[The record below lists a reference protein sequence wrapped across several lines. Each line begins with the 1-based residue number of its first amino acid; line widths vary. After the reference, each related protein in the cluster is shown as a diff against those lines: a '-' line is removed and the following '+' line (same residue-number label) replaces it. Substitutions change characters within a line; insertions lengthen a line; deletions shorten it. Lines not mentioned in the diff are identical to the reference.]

1 MGPCQ
6 LPILATISPIP
17 INSRG
22 CDQVSLCPKDGS
34 KIIYH
39 ADYFCCATDICNGV
53 PRAAIGA
60 SGIALLTLL
69 VLSTPL
75 LLLFTIH

>member
-1 MGPCQ
+1 
-6 LPILATISPIP
+6 
-17 INSRG
+17 
-22 CDQVSLCPKDGS
+22 VSLCPKDGS